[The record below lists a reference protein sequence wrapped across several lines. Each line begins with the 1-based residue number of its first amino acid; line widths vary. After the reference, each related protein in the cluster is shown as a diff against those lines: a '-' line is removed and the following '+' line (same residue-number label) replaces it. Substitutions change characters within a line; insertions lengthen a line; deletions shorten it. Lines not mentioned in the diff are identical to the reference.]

1 MPELPDIEVFR
12 QYFDAT
18 SLHQEIKD
26 VSIRDDIVLKH
37 LTTKRL
43 QTELRGNSFESTHRH
58 GKYLFTQIGDQWL
71 AWHFG
76 MTGHLQYFKDIT
88 DEPDYVPILIS
99 FANNYHLAYVMP
111 RKLGRIELIGSIE
124 EFLDNQKL
132 GPDVLQSDFGLTVFK
147 QAISGRHSMVKTT
160 LMNQEIMAGIGN
172 VYSDEILYQARIH
185 PRTKINA
192 LAEDKL
198 EQIYRTIKG
207 VLQIAID
214 DYRAN
219 PERFPDSWLTPHRK
233 DGEQCPNCDGQIK
246 RTKIS
251 GRSAR
256 SNGQK
261 SQDVR
266 PTIVPA
272 VKEKPG
278 SNYLC
283 I

>member
-1 MPELPDIEVFR
+1 MPELPDIEVFK

-18 SLHQEIKD
+18 SLHQEIKEIS
-26 VSIRDDIVLKH
+26 VRDDIVLKN
-37 LTTKRL
+37 LTAKRL
-43 QTELRGNSFESTHRH
+43 QTELRGNSFESSQRH
-58 GKYLFTQIGDQWL
+58 GKYLFTQTNDQWL
-71 AWHFG
+71 TWHFG
-76 MTGHLQYFKDIT
+76 MTGQLQYFKEIA

-132 GPDVLQSDFGLTVFK
+132 GPDVLQSAFGFAAFK
-147 QAISGRHSMVKTT
+147 QAISGRRSMVKTT

-192 LAEDKL
+192 LGEDAL
-198 EQIYRTIKG
+198 DRLYQTMRR

-219 PERFPDSWLTPHRK
+219 PGQFPESWLTPHRN

-246 RTKIS
+246 RIKIS
-251 GRSAR
+251 GRSAYYC
-256 SNGQK
+256 
-261 SQDVR
+261 
-266 PTIVPA
+266 
-272 VKEKPG
+272 PG
-278 SNYLC
+278 C
-283 I
+283 QRKTGP